1 MGSFGPTSATVAG
14 DIRADGGIFYSE
26 IFTFNGGG
34 TQDVFTV
41 PNSQM
46 YLVTTRLDNYGGT
59 DDRHGGLYLVGNAGN
74 SRPVLVQLIL
84 ELDSTGLLSLKS
96 GTTNVLEYTAGG
108 GNPYTQI
115 YFLRIA

>member
-1 MGSFGPTSATVAG
+1 MGSFGPTSAYVVG

-41 PNSQM
+41 PNDTM
-46 YLVTTRLDNYGGT
+46 WLVTARPDNYGGT
-59 DDRHGGLYLVGNAGN
+59 DDRHGALYLVGHFGN
-74 SRPVLVQLIL
+74 SRPAGIVLLNQI
-84 ELDSTGLLSLKS
+84 DSTHSLTLKS
-96 GTTNVLEYTAGG
+96 GTNNVLQYSAGG

-115 YFLRIA
+115 YFLRTA